1 MPASAQR
8 HALELRLNSLE
19 YQVPRVAGTVSHPAR
34 SAMDQRRDALA
45 AEIAKQ
51 FVPGRPAQVT
61 LTRKPVVRP
70 SPPARASL
78 SSLFDVP
85 TLIVSLAAAGLL
97 VGSALATMIWN
108 GTVDAPWSDPASP
121 PEERAVAGLM
131 TASAAG
137 KAAMS
142 ATLQQNP
149 AADQPA
155 QVAAL
160 PSQDVT
166 SPENVEI
173 SAPDDAPGLFGDVR
187 TVYQGDGQSGV
198 EFGAIYDTPGSGPAQ
213 NGPGETEAVPDRPTQ
228 ALVKEDPA
236 AELAEP
242 RAGADAADA
251 KWIELPLDVNLRKG
265 PSLSAGV
272 IGVMTKGS
280 KLQELERKRGWVRVI
295 DPETSK
301 TGWLYPNSAPKARR
315 ASKQPTPAESQG
327 EPASPG
333 PFARLGNLLGK
344 PAAPSQPPPM
354 R

>member
-19 YQVPRVAGTVSHPAR
+19 YQVPRAAGTVSHPER
-34 SAMDQRRDALA
+34 SAMDQRCDALA

-51 FVPGRPAQVT
+51 FAPGRPAQVT
-61 LTRKPVVRP
+61 LTRKPVFRP

-97 VGSALATMIWN
+97 VGSALITMIWT
-108 GTVDAPWSDPASP
+108 GTVDAPWSEPASP
-121 PEERAVAGLM
+121 PEERAMAGLM

-137 KAAMS
+137 KAAMP
-142 ATLQQNP
+142 ATLQQSP
-149 AADQPA
+149 PADQPA

-166 SPENVEI
+166 PPDNIDVP
-173 SAPDDAPGLFGDVR
+173 APDGPGLFGDVR
-187 TVYQGDGQSGV
+187 TVYQGGGQSGV
-198 EFGAIYDTPGSGPAQ
+198 EFGAIYDAPGSGPAH
-213 NGPGETEAVPDRPTQ
+213 NGPAETQ
-228 ALVKEDPA
+228 ALVKEGPA
-236 AELAEP
+236 ADLAET
-242 RAGADAADA
+242 RAGEDAADA

-265 PSLSAGV
+265 PSISAGV

-315 ASKQPTPAESQG
+315 AAKQPTPPESQG

-344 PAAPSQPPPM
+344 PAAPSQPAPL

>member
-1 MPASAQR
+1 
-8 HALELRLNSLE
+8 
-19 YQVPRVAGTVSHPAR
+19 
-34 SAMDQRRDALA
+34 
-45 AEIAKQ
+45 
-51 FVPGRPAQVT
+51 

-70 SPPARASL
+70 PSPARVPL

-97 VGSALATMIWN
+97 VGSALATMIWT
-108 GTVDAPWSDPASP
+108 GTVDAPWSEPAWP
-121 PEERAVAGLM
+121 PEERAVVGLM

-137 KAAMS
+137 KAAMP

-149 AADQPA
+149 AADQTV
-155 QVAAL
+155 QVPPL
-160 PSQDVT
+160 PSPDVT
-166 SPENVEI
+166 PAEDVDV

-187 TVYQGDGQSGV
+187 AVYQGGGQSGV
-198 EFGAIYDTPGSGPAQ
+198 EFGAIYDAPGSGAAR
-213 NGPGETEAVPDRPTQ
+213 NGAGETQ

-236 AELAEP
+236 ADLAQP
-242 RAGADAADA
+242 QAGEDAADA
-251 KWIELPLDVNLRKG
+251 KWIELPLDVNMRKG

-280 KLQELERKRGWVRVI
+280 KLQEIERKRGWVRVI

-301 TGWLYPNSAPKARR
+301 TGWLYPNSAPKRGATKKP
-315 ASKQPTPAESQG
+315 ASQSSQS

-333 PFARLGNLLGK
+333 PFARLEGLLGK
-344 PAAPSQPPPM
+344 TAAPSQPLPL

>member
-1 MPASAQR
+1 MTASAQH

-19 YQVPRVAGTVSHPAR
+19 YQVPRAAGTVSHPAR

-51 FVPGRPAQVT
+51 FVPGQPAPQVT
-61 LTRKPVVRP
+61 LTRKSIVRP
-70 SPPARASL
+70 SPPAGASL

-97 VGSALATMIWN
+97 VGSALATMIWT
-108 GTVDAPWSDPASP
+108 GTVDAPWSEPASP
-121 PEERAVAGLM
+121 PEERAVVGLM

-137 KAAMS
+137 KAAMP

-166 SPENVEI
+166 PSENVDV

-187 TVYQGDGQSGV
+187 AVYQGGGQSGV
-198 EFGAIYDTPGSGPAQ
+198 EFGAIYDAPGSGAAR
-213 NGPGETEAVPDRPTQ
+213 NDAGETQ
-228 ALVKEDPA
+228 ALVKEEPA
-236 AELAEP
+236 ADLAQP
-242 RAGADAADA
+242 QAGEDAANT

-272 IGVMTKGS
+272 IGVMAKGS
-280 KLQELERKRGWVRVI
+280 KLQEIERKRGWLRVI

-315 ASKQPTPAESQG
+315 AAKQPTPPESQK
-327 EPASPG
+327 ESASSG

-344 PAAPSQPPPM
+344 PAAPSQQVPL